1 MFRTVVKLMII
12 LSIGMGLLLT
22 FETNPGFVVAV
33 LAIVF
38 AWVFFI
44 RPRTRRFARQ
54 LARHRR

>member
-12 LSIGMGLLLT
+12 LSIGMGLLLA

-38 AWVFFI
+38 AWAIFI
-44 RPRTRRFARQ
+44 RPRTRRGARWFAR
-54 LARHRR
+54 RR

>member
-1 MFRTVVKLMII
+1 MFSTVVKLMII

-38 AWVFFI
+38 AWAIFI
-44 RPRTRRFARQ
+44 RPRGRRVARRV
-54 LARHRR
+54 ARRC

>member
-1 MFRTVVKLMII
+1 MFSTVVKLMII

-38 AWVFFI
+38 AWAIFI
-44 RPRTRRFARQ
+44 RPRARRFAR
-54 LARHRR
+54 RR